1 LSAGGTPAR
10 REHFVRSNQ
19 RNIPAELDCI
29 AKALFFVQK
38 DSFAG
43 DRLCSTPDWPW
54 QGASLATQLF
64 CLPPPLIVS
73 PPSFKPANG
82 WRISIEGIYLFNEAR
97 TPPQILSLSLE
108 DARELG
114 RRLVEAVYAAKT
126 QLVIT
131 SGVRI
136 TINVI
141 ANGYYLQ
148 IGDMNNATELFL
160 STGCIWRVCQGLLRI
175 VDLLSPAESH

>member
-1 LSAGGTPAR
+1 MSVHPTP
-10 REHFVRSNQ
+10 
-19 RNIPAELDCI
+19 
-29 AKALFFVQK
+29 
-38 DSFAG
+38 
-43 DRLCSTPDWPW
+43 RLVAD
-54 QGASLATQLF
+54 
-64 CLPPPLIVS
+64 
-73 PPSFKPANG
+73 FKPQHDIKVDLDDRAFLFPPG
-82 WRISIEGIYLFNEAR
+82 KMLSQLSFLSDGRRIGIEGIYLFNEAR